1 MYVSKERVVRD
12 GYLIAHEG
20 EEMTDD
26 DAKARGLIDAPKP
39 KTKAKRAAAKKE
51 TEATEAEAP
60 DEDAAEEGG
69 Q

>member
-39 KTKAKRAAAKKE
+39 KPKAKRTAAKKE
-51 TEATEAEAP
+51 AEAPEAEA
-60 DEDAAEEGG
+60 AEEAER
-69 Q
+69 

>member
-1 MYVSKERVVRD
+1 MYVSKERVVRG

-26 DAKARGLIDAPKP
+26 EAKARGLIDAPKP
-39 KTKAKRAAAKKE
+39 KPKAKKAAAKKE
-51 TEATEAEAP
+51 AEAP
-60 DEDAAEEGG
+60 DAEAADEDAAEEGG

>member
-1 MYVSKERVVRD
+1 MYVSKERVVRG

-26 DAKARGLIDAPKP
+26 EAKARGLIDAPKP
-39 KTKAKRAAAKKE
+39 KAKARKTAAKKE
-51 TEATEAEAP
+51 AEAAEADAPEEAE
-60 DEDAAEEGG
+60 